1 MTIKKVEGIIVSEV
15 DYKESSKIINILTK
29 DDGLIGVIARGTKKV
44 KNNFGGMTTKL
55 TYGIFHLYYK
65 DKGLS
70 TLIDIDVIDG
80 FKHIRKDINLISY
93 ACYLLELSMQVY
105 RHENN
110 NDIYRILQC
119 KEEYR
124 KDLSSL
130 MIENNLDTSIYEREY
145 TKFLEEEKNERSK

>member
-44 KNNFGGMTTKL
+44 KNNFGGMITKL
-55 TYGIFHLYYK
+55 TCGIFHLYYK

-70 TLIDIDVIDG
+70 TLIDVDVIDG
-80 FKHIRKDINLISY
+80 FKYIRKDINLISY

-110 NDIYRILQC
+110 NDIYKLLL
-119 KEEYR
+119 
-124 KDLSSL
+124 DSL
-130 MIENNLDTSIYEREY
+130 KKIDEGFDALVIYWNLNY
-145 TKFLEEEKNERSK
+145 